1 LTSSIV
7 RRNIPS
13 PSQIFQGLSY
23 VTVPT
28 SSPEPFTVA
37 AQALLRNFLGS
48 LGVPPGSEFARSL
61 QSVGVDSA
69 KFAALQAR
77 YFQLHAA
84 LWQSA
89 LTREAG
95 RDAPPIAP
103 PDRGDRR
110 FSSSEWQRI
119 PWFDYLRQ
127 SYLINSRFLSDW
139 IEALEAEPRAKERL
153 RFIARQFSDAMSPAN
168 FAATNPEALKLALET
183 KGESLTQGI
192 RQLIEDVHKGRIST
206 TDESVFEVG
215 KNLAVTE
222 GAVVFEN
229 ELIQLIQYK
238 PVTPTVSKRPLVMIP
253 PCINKYYILDLQP
266 ENSLVRY
273 AVEQGHPVFMV
284 SWRNITEELGHLTWD
299 DYIEKGVLKA
309 LEVARAI
316 CAAEKV
322 NALGFC
328 VGGTMLGAALAVM
341 GQKAA
346 KRVESVTFLASM
358 LDFADTGDIGLFID
372 EASVALREAAIGKGG
387 IMPGRDLA
395 LVFSALR
402 ANDLVWSY
410 VVNNYL
416 KGKSLEAFDLLYW
429 NADSTNLP
437 GPMYCWYVRNAYLEN
452 RLREP
457 GKTVVLGVPVGLG
470 KITVPTYVLATREDH
485 IVPWRTAYRTTQLL
499 GGDMRFVL
507 GASGHI
513 AGIVNPPSKNKR
525 SHWSNGKLPEDAD
538 AWLAEA
544 TEKPGSWW
552 PDWGAWLEGFGG
564 GRVKASTRLGNTKFK
579 PLEPAPGRY
588 VKHRIV

>member
-1 LTSSIV
+1 MVI
-7 RRNIPS
+7 
-13 PSQIFQGLSY
+13 
-23 VTVPT
+23 PT
-28 SSPEPFTVA
+28 SSSAEQFTLA

-48 LGVPPGSEFARSL
+48 LGVPPDSEFARSL

-69 KFAALQAR
+69 KFAALQGR
-77 YFQLHAA
+77 YLQLHAA

-95 RDAPPIAP
+95 RDATPIAP

-110 FSSSEWQRI
+110 FSSAEWQRI

-168 FAATNPEALKLALET
+168 FAATNPEALRLALET

-192 RQLIEDVHKGRIST
+192 RQLLEDVHKGRIST

-238 PVTPTVSKRPLVMIP
+238 PVTPTVFKQPLVMFP

-299 DYIEKGVLKA
+299 DYVEIGVLKA

-328 VGGTMLGAALAVM
+328 VGGTMLGAGLAVM
-341 GQKAA
+341 AA
-346 KRVESVTFLASM
+346 RGDNRVESATFLASM
-358 LDFADTGDIGLFID
+358 LDFADTGEIGLFVD
-372 EASVALREAAIGKGG
+372 ESSAAVREAAIGKGG

-416 KGKSLEAFDLLYW
+416 KGKSPEAFDLLYW

-437 GPMYCWYVRNAYLEN
+437 GPMYCWYVRNTYLEN

-457 GKTVVLGVPVGLG
+457 GKAVVLGVPVDLG
-470 KITVPTYVLATREDH
+470 KITVPAYVLATREDH
-485 IVPWRTAYRTTQLL
+485 IVPWHTAYRTTQLL
-499 GGDMRFVL
+499 GGEMRFVL
-507 GASGHI
+507 GASGHV
-513 AGIVNPPSKNKR
+513 AGIINPVSKNKR
-525 SHWSNGKLPEDAD
+525 SHWLGAKLAADPEE
-538 AWLAEA
+538 WLAGA

-552 PDWGAWLEGFGG
+552 TDWSTWIEGFGG
-564 GRVKASTRLGNTKFK
+564 ERVKARTRLGNTKFK
-579 PLEPAPGRY
+579 PIEAAPGRY

>member
-1 LTSSIV
+1 MAVSI
-7 RRNIPS
+7 
-13 PSQIFQGLSY
+13 
-23 VTVPT
+23 
-28 SSPEPFTVA
+28 SSPLEQFSVA
-37 AQALLRNFLGS
+37 AQTYLQNFLGS
-48 LGVPPGSEFARSL
+48 LGAPPDSELARSM
-61 QSVGVDSA
+61 QSVGIDSG

-77 YFQLHAA
+77 YSKLHAA
-84 LWQSA
+84 LWQSTLA
-89 LTREAG
+89 REAG
-95 RDAPPIAP
+95 SEVTPVAP

-110 FSSSEWQRI
+110 FSSAEWQRI

-127 SYLINSRFLSDW
+127 SYLINSHFLSDW
-139 IEALEAEPRAKERL
+139 IEALDAEPRAKERL

-183 KGESLTQGI
+183 KGESLTQGV
-192 RQLIEDVHKGRIST
+192 RQLIEDVQKGRIST

-215 KNLAVTE
+215 RNLAVTE

-238 PVTPTVSKRPLVMIP
+238 PVTPTVFKHPLVMIP

-309 LEVARAI
+309 LDVARAI
-316 CAAEKV
+316 CGAEKV

-341 GQKAA
+341 RQKAENS
-346 KRVESVTFLASM
+346 VESATFLASM
-358 LDFADTGDIGLFID
+358 LDFADTGEIGLFID

-387 IMPGRDLA
+387 IMSGRDLA

-416 KGKSLEAFDLLYW
+416 KGRSPEAFDLLYW

-437 GPMYCWYVRNAYLEN
+437 GPMYCWYVRNTYLEN
-452 RLREP
+452 QLRVP
-457 GKTVVLGVPVGLG
+457 GKLQVLGVPVDLG
-470 KITVPTYVLATREDH
+470 KVAVPAYVLGTREDH
-485 IVPWRTAYRTTQLL
+485 IVPWRTAYRTTRLL

-513 AGIVNPPSKNKR
+513 AGIVNPASKNKR
-525 SHWSNGKLPEDAD
+525 SYWSSESFPDDAD

-552 PDWGAWLEGFGG
+552 PDWDAWLEGFGG
-564 GRVKASTRLGNTKFK
+564 GRVKARARLGNAKFK
-579 PLEPAPGRY
+579 PIEAAPGRY
-588 VKHRIV
+588 VRHRIV

>member
-1 LTSSIV
+1 MVI
-7 RRNIPS
+7 
-13 PSQIFQGLSY
+13 
-23 VTVPT
+23 PT
-28 SSPEPFTVA
+28 SSSAEQFTLA

-48 LGVPPGSEFARSL
+48 LGVPPDSEFARSL

-69 KFAALQAR
+69 KFAALQGR
-77 YFQLHAA
+77 YLQLHAA

-95 RDAPPIAP
+95 RDATPIAP

-110 FSSSEWQRI
+110 FSSAEWQRI

-168 FAATNPEALKLALET
+168 FAATNPEALRLALET

-192 RQLIEDVHKGRIST
+192 RQLLEDVHKGRIST

-238 PVTPTVSKRPLVMIP
+238 PVTPTVFKQPLVMFP

-284 SWRNITEELGHLTWD
+284 SWRNITEEFGHLTWD
-299 DYIEKGVLKA
+299 DYVEIGVLKA

-328 VGGTMLGAALAVM
+328 VGGTMLGAGLAVM
-341 GQKAA
+341 AA
-346 KRVESVTFLASM
+346 RGDNRVESATFLASM

-372 EASVALREAAIGKGG
+372 EASVVVREAAIGKGG

-416 KGKSLEAFDLLYW
+416 KGKSPEAFDLLYW

-437 GPMYCWYVRNAYLEN
+437 GPMYCWYVRNTYLEN

-457 GKTVVLGVPVGLG
+457 GKTMVLGVPVDVGQ
-470 KITVPTYVLATREDH
+470 ITVPAYVLATREDH
-485 IVPWRTAYRTTQLL
+485 IVPWHTAYRTTQLL
-499 GGDMRFVL
+499 GGEMRFVL
-507 GASGHI
+507 GASGHV
-513 AGIVNPPSKNKR
+513 AGIINPVSKNKR
-525 SHWSNGKLPEDAD
+525 SHWLGAKLAADPEE
-538 AWLAEA
+538 WLAGA

-552 PDWGAWLEGFGG
+552 TDWSTWIEGFGG
-564 GRVKASTRLGNTKFK
+564 ERVKARTRLGNTKFK
-579 PLEPAPGRY
+579 PIEAAPGRY

>member
-1 LTSSIV
+1 V
-7 RRNIPS
+7 AVPIPS
-13 PSQIFQGLSY
+13 PEQ
-23 VTVPT
+23 
-28 SSPEPFTVA
+28 FTLA
-37 AQALLRNFLGS
+37 AQAILQNFLGS
-48 LGVPPGSEFARSL
+48 LGVPPDSEFARSL

-69 KFAALQAR
+69 KFAALQGR

-84 LWQSA
+84 LWQSVLA
-89 LTREAG
+89 REAG
-95 RDAPPIAP
+95 RDATPIAP

-110 FSSSEWQRI
+110 FSSAEWQRI

-127 SYLINSRFLSDW
+127 SYLINSRFLSDL
-139 IEALEAEPRAKERL
+139 IEALEADPRAKERL

-215 KNLAVTE
+215 KNLAVSE

-238 PVTPTVSKRPLVMIP
+238 PVTPTVFKQPLVMFP

-266 ENSLVRY
+266 QNSLVRY

-299 DYIEKGVLKA
+299 DYLEKGVLKA

-341 GQKAA
+341 AA
-346 KRVESVTFLASM
+346 KGENRVESATFLASM
-358 LDFADTGDIGLFID
+358 LDFSDTGDIGLFID
-372 EASVALREAAIGKGG
+372 EASVAVREAAIGKGG

-416 KGKSLEAFDLLYW
+416 KGKSPEAFDLLYW

-437 GPMYCWYVRNAYLEN
+437 GPMYCWYVRNTYLEN

-457 GKTVVLGVPVGLG
+457 GKTVVLGVPVDLR
-470 KITVPTYVLATREDH
+470 KITVPAYVLATREDH

-499 GGDMRFVL
+499 GGEMRFVL
-507 GASGHI
+507 GASGHV
-513 AGIVNPPSKNKR
+513 AGIINPASKNKR
-525 SHWSNGKLPEDAD
+525 SHWIGAKLAAD
-538 AWLAEA
+538 PAEWLAGGK
-544 TEKPGSWW
+544 EKPGSWW
-552 PDWGAWLEGFGG
+552 PDWSAWLAGFGG
-564 GRVKASTRLGNTKFK
+564 ERAKAHKRLGNTKFK
-579 PLEPAPGRY
+579 PIEPAPGRY

>member
-1 LTSSIV
+1 VNPTV
-7 RRNIPS
+7 FPS
-13 PSQIFQGLSY
+13 AEQ
-23 VTVPT
+23 
-28 SSPEPFTVA
+28 FTAA
-37 AQALLRNFLGS
+37 AQAFLQNFLGS
-48 LGVPPGSEFARSL
+48 LGVPPDSEFARSL
-61 QSVGVDSA
+61 SSVGVDSA
-69 KFAALQAR
+69 KLAALQAR
-77 YFQLHAA
+77 YFRLHSA

-89 LTREAG
+89 LARETE
-95 RDAPPIAP
+95 RDAMPIAP

-110 FSSSEWQRI
+110 FSSAEWQRI

-127 SYLINSRFLSDW
+127 SYLINSHFLSDW
-139 IEALEAEPRAKERL
+139 IESLETEPRAKERL

-183 KGESLTQGI
+183 KGESLAQGI
-192 RQLIEDVHKGRIST
+192 RLLIEDVHRGRIST

-215 KNLAVTE
+215 KNLAVTQ
-222 GAVVFEN
+222 GAVIFEN

-238 PVTPTVSKRPLVMIP
+238 PLTPTVFKRPLVMFP

-299 DYIEKGVLKA
+299 DYLEKGVLKT
-309 LEVARAI
+309 LEVASAI

-341 GQKAA
+341 AA
-346 KRVESVTFLASM
+346 KGEDKIESATFLASM
-358 LDFADTGDIGLFID
+358 LDFSDTGDIGLFID
-372 EASVALREAAIGKGG
+372 ESSVAVREAAIGKGG

-410 VVNNYL
+410 VINNYL
-416 KGKSLEAFDLLYW
+416 KGKSPEAFDLLYW

-437 GPMYCWYVRNAYLEN
+437 GPMYCWYVRNTYLEN

-457 GKTVVLGVPVGLG
+457 GKTAVLGVPVDLG
-470 KITVPTYVLATREDH
+470 KITVQAYVLATREDH

-499 GGDMRFVL
+499 GGEMRFVL
-507 GASGHI
+507 GASGHV
-513 AGIVNPPSKNKR
+513 AGIINPASKNKR
-525 SHWSNGKLPEDAD
+525 SHWIGAQLDAD
-538 AWLAEA
+538 PEEWLAHGK
-544 TEKPGSWW
+544 EKRGSWW
-552 PDWGAWLEGFGG
+552 TDWSTWIEGFGG
-564 GRVKASTRLGNTKFK
+564 ERVKARARLGNAKFK
-579 PLEPAPGRY
+579 PIEQAPGRY
-588 VKHRIV
+588 VKHRVA

>member
-1 LTSSIV
+1 MAVQSSSA
-7 RRNIPS
+7 PS
-13 PSQIFQGLSY
+13 TAPAEQ
-23 VTVPT
+23 
-28 SSPEPFTVA
+28 FTVA
-37 AQALLRNFLGS
+37 AQAFLKNVLAS
-48 LGVPPGSEFARSL
+48 LGVAPDSEFARSL
-61 QSVGVDSA
+61 QSIGVDST
-69 KFAALQAR
+69 KLAALQAR
-77 YFQLHAA
+77 TFQLHAA
-84 LWQSA
+84 LWQSTLA
-89 LTREAG
+89 REAG
-95 RDAPPIAP
+95 HDATPVAP
-103 PDRGDRR
+103 PDRTDRR
-110 FSSSEWQRI
+110 FSSAEWQRI

-127 SYLINSRFLSDW
+127 SYLINSRFLSDS
-139 IEALEAEPRAKERL
+139 IETLEAEPRAKERL
-153 RFIARQFSDAMSPAN
+153 RFIARQFSNAMSPAN
-168 FAATNPEALKLALET
+168 FAATNPEALKLALDT

-238 PVTPTVSKRPLVMIP
+238 PVTPTVFERPLVMIP

-266 ENSLVRY
+266 QNSLVRY
-273 AVEQGHPVFMV
+273 ALEEGHPVFMV

-309 LEVARAI
+309 LEVSRAI

-328 VGGTMLGAALAVM
+328 VGGTLLGAALAVM
-341 GQKAA
+341 GRKGE
-346 KRVESVTFLASM
+346 RSVESATFLASM
-358 LDFADTGDIGLFID
+358 LDFSDTGDIGLFID
-372 EASVALREAAIGKGG
+372 EASVALREAAIGKSG
-387 IMPGRDLA
+387 IMSGRDLA

-416 KGKSLEAFDLLYW
+416 KGKSPEAFDLLYW

-437 GPMYCWYVRNAYLEN
+437 GPMYCWYVRNTYLEN

-457 GKTVVLGVPVGLG
+457 GKTVVLGVPVDLG
-470 KITVPTYVLATREDH
+470 KIGVPAYVLATREDH

-513 AGIVNPPSKNKR
+513 AGIVNPASKNKR
-525 SHWSNGKLPEDAD
+525 SHWLGGNLTADPEE
-538 AWLAEA
+538 WLASAKE
-544 TEKPGSWW
+544 EPGSWW
-552 PDWGAWLEGFGG
+552 RDWSAWLGSFGG
-564 GRVKASTRLGNTKFK
+564 GRVKARTRPGNTKFK
-579 PLEPAPGRY
+579 PIEPAPGRY
-588 VKHRIV
+588 VKQRIA

>member
-1 LTSSIV
+1 M
-7 RRNIPS
+7 
-13 PSQIFQGLSY
+13 Q
-23 VTVPT
+23 
-28 SSPEPFTVA
+28 
-37 AQALLRNFLGS
+37 NFLGS
-48 LGVPPGSEFARSL
+48 LGVPPDSEFARSL
-61 QSVGVDSA
+61 ESVGVDSG

-95 RDAPPIAP
+95 RDATPIAP

-110 FSSSEWQRI
+110 FSSAEWQRN

-168 FAATNPEALKLALET
+168 FAATNPDALKLALET
-183 KGESLTQGI
+183 NGESLTRGI
-192 RQLIEDVHKGRIST
+192 RRLLEDVHRGRIST

-238 PVTPTVSKRPLVMIP
+238 PVTPTLFKQPLVMFP

-299 DYIEKGVLKA
+299 DYVEIGVLKA

-328 VGGTMLGAALAVM
+328 VGGTMLGAGLAVM
-341 GQKAA
+341 AA
-346 KRVESVTFLASM
+346 RGDNRVESATFLASM

-372 EASVALREAAIGKGG
+372 EASVAVREAAIGKGG

-416 KGKSLEAFDLLYW
+416 KGKSPEAFDLLYW

-437 GPMYCWYVRNAYLEN
+437 GPMYCWYVRNTYLEN

-457 GKTVVLGVPVGLG
+457 GKTMVLGVPVDLG
-470 KITVPTYVLATREDH
+470 QITVPAYVLATREDH
-485 IVPWRTAYRTTQLL
+485 IVPWHTAYRTTQLL
-499 GGDMRFVL
+499 GGEMRFVL
-507 GASGHI
+507 GASGHV
-513 AGIVNPPSKNKR
+513 AGIINPVSKNKR
-525 SHWSNGKLPEDAD
+525 SHWLGAKLAADPEE
-538 AWLAEA
+538 WLAGA

-552 PDWGAWLEGFGG
+552 TDWSTWIEGFGG
-564 GRVKASTRLGNTKFK
+564 ERVKARTRLGNTKFK
-579 PLEPAPGRY
+579 PIEAAPGRY

>member
-1 LTSSIV
+1 MANPTFSS
-7 RRNIPS
+7 S
-13 PSQIFQGLSY
+13 EQ
-23 VTVPT
+23 
-28 SSPEPFTVA
+28 FTAA
-37 AQALLRNFLGS
+37 AQALLQNFLGS
-48 LGVPPGSEFARSL
+48 LGVPPDSEFARSL
-61 QSVGVDSA
+61 KSVGVDSS

-89 LTREAG
+89 LARETG
-95 RDAPPIAP
+95 RDAVPVAP

-110 FSSSEWQRI
+110 FSSAEWQRI

-139 IEALEAEPRAKERL
+139 IEALETEPRAKERL
-153 RFIARQFSDAMSPAN
+153 SFIARQFSDAMSPAN

-183 KGESLTQGI
+183 GGESLAQGI
-192 RQLIEDVHKGRIST
+192 RLLLEDVHKGRIST

-222 GAVVFEN
+222 GAVIFEN

-238 PVTPTVSKRPLVMIP
+238 PVTSTVFKRPLVMFP

-284 SWRNITEELGHLTWD
+284 SWRNITEELGRLTWD

-309 LEVARAI
+309 LEVASAI
-316 CAAEKV
+316 SAAEKV

-341 GQKAA
+341 AA
-346 KRVESVTFLASM
+346 KGENRVESATFLASM
-358 LDFADTGDIGLFID
+358 LDFSDTGDIGLFID
-372 EASVALREAAIGKGG
+372 EPGVAVREAAIGKGG

-395 LVFSALR
+395 FVFSALR

-410 VVNNYL
+410 VISNYL
-416 KGKSLEAFDLLYW
+416 KGKSPEAFDLLYW

-437 GPMYCWYVRNAYLEN
+437 GPMYCWYVRNTYLEN
-452 RLREP
+452 RLCEP
-457 GKTVVLGVPVGLG
+457 GKTVVLGVPVDLG
-470 KITVPTYVLATREDH
+470 KITVPAYVLATREDH
-485 IVPWRTAYRTTQLL
+485 IVPWRTAYRTNQLL
-499 GGDMRFVL
+499 GGETRFVL
-507 GASGHI
+507 GASGHV
-513 AGIVNPPSKNKR
+513 AGIINPASKNKR
-525 SHWSNGKLPEDAD
+525 SHWIGAKPAADPEE
-538 AWLAEA
+538 WLADGK
-544 TEKPGSWW
+544 EKPGSWW
-552 PDWGAWLEGFGG
+552 ADWSTWIEGFGDE
-564 GRVKASTRLGNTKFK
+564 RVKARARPGNAKYK
-579 PLEPAPGRY
+579 PIEQAPGRY
-588 VKHRIV
+588 VKHRIA

>member
-1 LTSSIV
+1 VANPTFSS
-7 RRNIPS
+7 S
-13 PSQIFQGLSY
+13 EQ
-23 VTVPT
+23 
-28 SSPEPFTVA
+28 FTAA
-37 AQALLRNFLGS
+37 AQALLQNFLGS
-48 LGVPPGSEFARSL
+48 LGVPPDSEFARSL
-61 QSVGVDSA
+61 KSVGVDSS

-89 LTREAG
+89 LARETG
-95 RDAPPIAP
+95 RDAVPVAP

-110 FSSSEWQRI
+110 FSSAEWQRI

-139 IEALEAEPRAKERL
+139 IEALETEPRAKERL

-183 KGESLTQGI
+183 GGESLAQGI
-192 RQLIEDVHKGRIST
+192 RLLLEDVHKGRIST

-222 GAVVFEN
+222 GAVIFEN

-238 PVTPTVSKRPLVMIP
+238 PVTSTVFKRPLVMFP

-284 SWRNITEELGHLTWD
+284 SWRNITEELGHLTWE

-309 LEVARAI
+309 LEVASAI
-316 CAAEKV
+316 NAAEKV

-341 GQKAA
+341 AA
-346 KRVESVTFLASM
+346 KGENRVESATFLASM
-358 LDFADTGDIGLFID
+358 LDFSDTGDIGLFID
-372 EASVALREAAIGKGG
+372 ESGVAVREAAIGKGG

-410 VVNNYL
+410 VISNYL
-416 KGKSLEAFDLLYW
+416 KGKSPEAFDLLYW

-437 GPMYCWYVRNAYLEN
+437 GPMYCWYVRNTYLEN
-452 RLREP
+452 RLCEP
-457 GKTVVLGVPVGLG
+457 GKTVVLGVPVDLG
-470 KITVPTYVLATREDH
+470 KITVPAYVLATREDH
-485 IVPWRTAYRTTQLL
+485 IVPWRTAYRTNQLL
-499 GGDMRFVL
+499 GGETRFVL
-507 GASGHI
+507 GASGHV
-513 AGIVNPPSKNKR
+513 AGIINPASKNKR
-525 SHWSNGKLPEDAD
+525 SHWIGAKPAADPEE
-538 AWLAEA
+538 WLADGK
-544 TEKPGSWW
+544 EKPGSWW
-552 PDWGAWLEGFGG
+552 ADWSTWIERFGDE
-564 GRVKASTRLGNTKFK
+564 RVKARARPGNAKYK
-579 PLEPAPGRY
+579 PIEQAPGRY
-588 VKHRIV
+588 VKHRIA

>member
-1 LTSSIV
+1 V
-7 RRNIPS
+7 
-13 PSQIFQGLSY
+13 
-23 VTVPT
+23 VTET
-28 SSPEPFTVA
+28 SSPAEQPPDAT
-37 AQALLRNFLGS
+37 QALMQSFLGS
-48 LGVPPGSEFARSL
+48 LGVPPESEFARSF
-61 QSVGVDSA
+61 QSPGVDA
-69 KFAALQAR
+69 GKLAALQVR
-77 YFQLHAA
+77 HFQLHAA
-84 LWQSA
+84 LWTA
-89 LTREAG
+89 TLARESG
-95 RDAPPIAP
+95 RDAALVAP

-110 FSSSEWQRI
+110 FSSAEWQRN
-119 PWFDYLRQ
+119 PWFDYVRQ

-139 IEALEAEPRAKERL
+139 VEALESEPRTKERL
-153 RFIARQFSDAMSPAN
+153 RFITRQLGDAMSPAN
-168 FAATNPEALKLALET
+168 FVATNPEVLKLALET
-183 KGESLTQGI
+183 KGESLTRGI
-192 RQLIEDVHKGRIST
+192 RQLIEDTHKGRIST

-229 ELIQLIQYK
+229 ELIQLLQYK
-238 PVTPTVSKRPLVMIP
+238 PVTPTVFKHPLVMIP

-266 ENSLVRY
+266 ENSVVRY
-273 AVEQGHPVFMV
+273 ALEQGHPVFMV

-299 DYIEKGVLKA
+299 DYIERGVLKA

-316 CAAEKV
+316 CASEKI

-341 GQKAA
+341 AQKGDNC
-346 KRVESVTFLASM
+346 VESATFLASM

-372 EASVALREAAIGKGG
+372 EPSVALREAAIGKGG

-416 KGKSLEAFDLLYW
+416 KGKPPEAFDLLYW

-437 GPMYCWYVRNAYLEN
+437 GPMYCWYVRNTYLEN
-452 RLREP
+452 QLRVP
-457 GKTVVLGVPVGLG
+457 GKLQVLGVPVDLG
-470 KITVPTYVLATREDH
+470 KIAVPVYVLGTREDH

-513 AGIVNPPSKNKR
+513 AGIVNPASKNKR
-525 SHWSNGKLPEDAD
+525 SYWSGGKFAGDAD
-538 AWLAEA
+538 TWLAEA

-552 PDWGAWLEGFGG
+552 PDWSAWLGGFGG
-564 GRVKASTRLGNTKFK
+564 GRVKARTRLGNTKFT
-579 PLEPAPGRY
+579 PIEPAPGRY

>member
-1 LTSSIV
+1 VAASI
-7 RRNIPS
+7 S
-13 PSQIFQGLSY
+13 PPVEQFA
-23 VTVPT
+23 
-28 SSPEPFTVA
+28 VA
-37 AQALLRNFLGS
+37 AQAYLQNFLGS
-48 LGVPPGSEFARSL
+48 LGAPPHSELARSM
-61 QSVGVDSA
+61 QSVGIDSG

-77 YFQLHAA
+77 YVRLHAA
-84 LWQSA
+84 LWQSTLA
-89 LTREAG
+89 REAG
-95 RDAPPIAP
+95 RDATPIAP

-110 FSSSEWQRI
+110 FSSAEWQRI
-119 PWFDYLRQ
+119 PWFDYVRQ

-139 IEALEAEPRAKERL
+139 IDALDAEPRAKERL
-153 RFIARQFSDAMSPAN
+153 RFIARQVSDAMSPAN

-183 KGESLTQGI
+183 NGESLTQGI
-192 RQLIEDVHKGRIST
+192 RQLIEDMHKGRIST

-238 PVTPTVSKRPLVMIP
+238 PVTPTVFKHPLVMIP

-273 AVEQGHPVFMV
+273 AVGQGHPVFMV
-284 SWRNITEELGHLTWD
+284 SWRNITEEFGHLTWD

-309 LEVARAI
+309 LEVTRAI
-316 CAAEKV
+316 CGAEKV

-341 GQKAA
+341 RQKGE
-346 KRVESVTFLASM
+346 KYVESATFLASM
-358 LDFADTGDIGLFID
+358 LDFTDTGDIGLFID
-372 EASVALREAAIGKGG
+372 ESGVALREAAIGKGG

-416 KGKSLEAFDLLYW
+416 KGKSPEAFDLLYW

-437 GPMYCWYVRNAYLEN
+437 GPMYCWYVRNTYLEN
-452 RLREP
+452 QLRVP
-457 GKTVVLGVPVGLG
+457 GKLQVLGVPVDLG
-470 KITVPTYVLATREDH
+470 KIAVPVYVLGTREDH

-499 GGDMRFVL
+499 GGDMHFVL

-525 SHWSNGKLPEDAD
+525 SYWSSAKFPEDAD

-544 TEKPGSWW
+544 TEKAGSWW
-552 PDWGAWLEGFGG
+552 PDWDAWLEGFGG
-564 GRVKASTRLGNTKFK
+564 GRVKARARLGNTKFK
-579 PLEPAPGRY
+579 PIEPAPGRY
-588 VKHRIV
+588 VRHRIV

>member
-1 LTSSIV
+1 MANPTFSS
-7 RRNIPS
+7 S
-13 PSQIFQGLSY
+13 EQ
-23 VTVPT
+23 
-28 SSPEPFTVA
+28 FTAA
-37 AQALLRNFLGS
+37 AQALLQNFLGS
-48 LGVPPGSEFARSL
+48 LGVPPDSEFARSL
-61 QSVGVDSA
+61 KSVGVDSS

-89 LTREAG
+89 LARETG
-95 RDAPPIAP
+95 RDAVPVAP

-110 FSSSEWQRI
+110 FSSAEWQRI

-139 IEALEAEPRAKERL
+139 IEALETEPRAKERL
-153 RFIARQFSDAMSPAN
+153 SFIARQFSDAMSPAN

-183 KGESLTQGI
+183 GGESLAQGI
-192 RQLIEDVHKGRIST
+192 RLLLEDVHKGRIST

-222 GAVVFEN
+222 GAVIFEN

-238 PVTPTVSKRPLVMIP
+238 PVTSTVFKRPLVMFP

-284 SWRNITEELGHLTWD
+284 SWRNITEELGRLTWD

-309 LEVARAI
+309 LEVASAI
-316 CAAEKV
+316 SAAEKV

-341 GQKAA
+341 AA
-346 KRVESVTFLASM
+346 KGENRVESATFLASM
-358 LDFADTGDIGLFID
+358 LDFSDTGDIGLFID
-372 EASVALREAAIGKGG
+372 EPGVAVREAAIGKGG

-410 VVNNYL
+410 VISNYL
-416 KGKSLEAFDLLYW
+416 KGKSPEAFDLLYW

-437 GPMYCWYVRNAYLEN
+437 GPMYCWYVRNTYLEN
-452 RLREP
+452 RLCEP
-457 GKTVVLGVPVGLG
+457 GKTVVLGVPVDLG
-470 KITVPTYVLATREDH
+470 KITVPAYVLATREDH
-485 IVPWRTAYRTTQLL
+485 IVPWRTAYRTNQLL
-499 GGDMRFVL
+499 GGETRFVL
-507 GASGHI
+507 GASGHV
-513 AGIVNPPSKNKR
+513 AGIINPASKNKR
-525 SHWSNGKLPEDAD
+525 SHWIGAKPAADPEE
-538 AWLAEA
+538 WLADGK
-544 TEKPGSWW
+544 EKPGSWW
-552 PDWGAWLEGFGG
+552 ADWSTWIEGFGDE
-564 GRVKASTRLGNTKFK
+564 RVKARARPGNAKYK
-579 PLEPAPGRY
+579 PIEQAPGRY
-588 VKHRIV
+588 VKHRIA

>member
-1 LTSSIV
+1 MVI
-7 RRNIPS
+7 
-13 PSQIFQGLSY
+13 
-23 VTVPT
+23 PT
-28 SSPEPFTVA
+28 SSSAEQFAAA

-48 LGVPPGSEFARSL
+48 LGVPPDSEFARSL
-61 QSVGVDSA
+61 KSVGVDSA

-77 YFQLHAA
+77 YFELHAA

-95 RDAPPIAP
+95 RDATLVAP
-103 PDRGDRR
+103 VDRGDRR
-110 FSSSEWQRI
+110 FSSAEWRRI

-127 SYLINSRFLSDW
+127 SYLINSRFLSDCV
-139 IEALEAEPRAKERL
+139 EALEAEPSAKERL
-153 RFIARQFSDAMSPAN
+153 HFIARQFSDAMSPAN

-238 PVTPTVSKRPLVMIP
+238 PLTSTVFKRPLVMFP
-253 PCINKYYILDLQP
+253 PCINKFYILDLQP

-299 DYIEKGVLKA
+299 DYLEKGVLKA
-309 LEVARAI
+309 LEVASAI

-328 VGGTMLGAALAVM
+328 VGGTMLGTALAVM
-341 GQKAA
+341 AA
-346 KRVESVTFLASM
+346 KGENRVESATFLASM
-358 LDFADTGDIGLFID
+358 LDFSDTGDIGLFID
-372 EASVALREAAIGKGG
+372 ESSVAVREAAIGKGG

-410 VVNNYL
+410 VINNYL
-416 KGKSLEAFDLLYW
+416 KGKSPGAFDLLYW
-429 NADSTNLP
+429 NADSTSLP
-437 GPMYCWYVRNAYLEN
+437 GPMYCWYVRNTYLKN
-452 RLREP
+452 QLRVP
-457 GKTVVLGVPVGLG
+457 GKLQVLGVPVDLG
-470 KITVPTYVLATREDH
+470 KIVVPAYVLATREDH
-485 IVPWRTAYRTTQLL
+485 IVPWRTGYRTTQLL

-525 SHWSNGKLPEDAD
+525 SYWWGGKLPGDAD

-552 PDWGAWLEGFGG
+552 PDWGAWLESLGG
-564 GRVKASTRLGNTKFK
+564 GRVKARTRLGNAKFK
-579 PLEPAPGRY
+579 PIEPAPGRY
-588 VKHRIV
+588 VKHRIA

>member
-1 LTSSIV
+1 VVTQA
-7 RRNIPS
+7 PS
-13 PSQIFQGLSY
+13 ATPAEQ
-23 VTVPT
+23 
-28 SSPEPFTVA
+28 FTIA
-37 AQALLRNFLGS
+37 GQAFLQNFLGL
-48 LGVPPGSEFARSL
+48 LGVPPDSEFARCL
-61 QSVGVDSA
+61 QSVGVDTA
-69 KFAALQAR
+69 KIGSLQAR
-77 YFQLHAA
+77 YLQQHAA
-84 LWQSA
+84 LWQA
-89 LTREAG
+89 TLGRESSH
-95 RDAPPIAP
+95 DAAPVAPI
-103 PDRGDRR
+103 DRRDRR
-110 FSSSEWQRI
+110 FSSAEWQRN

-127 SYLINSRFLSDW
+127 SYLINSRVLSDW
-139 IEALEAEPRAKERL
+139 VEALEGEPRAKERL

-168 FAATNPEALKLALET
+168 FAATNPEALKLALDT
-183 KGESLTQGI
+183 QGESLAQGV
-192 RQLIEDVHKGRIST
+192 RQLIEDVQKGRIST
-206 TDESVFEVG
+206 TDESMFEVG

-222 GAVVFEN
+222 GSVVFEN

-238 PVTPTVSKRPLVMIP
+238 PVTPTVFKRPLLMIP

-309 LEVARAI
+309 FEVARAI
-316 CAAEKV
+316 CATEKV

-341 GQKAA
+341 DQKGDHC
-346 KRVESVTFLASM
+346 VESATFLASM
-358 LDFADTGDIGLFID
+358 LDFSETGEIGLFID

-416 KGKSLEAFDLLYW
+416 KGKSPEAFDLLYW

-437 GPMYCWYVRNAYLEN
+437 GPMYCWYVRNTYLEN

-457 GKTVVLGVPVGLG
+457 GKTMVLGVPVDLG
-470 KITVPTYVLATREDH
+470 KIVVPSYVLATREDH
-485 IVPWRTAYRTTQLL
+485 IVPWTTAYRTTRLL
-499 GGDMRFVL
+499 GSEMRFVL

-513 AGIVNPPSKNKR
+513 AGVVNPASKNKR
-525 SHWSNGKLPEDAD
+525 SHWSGGKLPRDAD
-538 AWLAEA
+538 AWFAEA

-552 PDWGAWLEGFGG
+552 PDWSAWLEGFGG
-564 GRVKASTRLGNTKFK
+564 GRVKARARLGNAKFK
-579 PLEPAPGRY
+579 PIEPAPGRY

>member
-1 LTSSIV
+1 V
-7 RRNIPS
+7 AVQIPS
-13 PSQIFQGLSY
+13 SVEQ
-23 VTVPT
+23 
-28 SSPEPFTVA
+28 FTVA
-37 AQALLRNFLGS
+37 AQAFLQNFLGS
-48 LGVPPGSEFARSL
+48 LGVPPDSEFTRSL

-69 KFAALQAR
+69 KFAALQASYVR
-77 YFQLHAA
+77 LHAA
-84 LWQSA
+84 LWQST

-95 RDAPPIAP
+95 RDATPVASPE
-103 PDRGDRR
+103 RSDRR
-110 FSSSEWQRI
+110 FSSAEWQRI

-139 IEALEAEPRAKERL
+139 IETLEAEPRAKERL

-183 KGESLTQGI
+183 KGESLKQGI
-192 RQLIEDVHKGRIST
+192 RQLIEDVHKGRISI

-215 KNLAVTE
+215 RNLAVTE
-222 GAVVFEN
+222 GAVVFED

-238 PVTPTVSKRPLVMIP
+238 PVTPTVFKRPLVMIP

-299 DYIEKGVLKA
+299 NYIEGVLKA
-309 LEVARAI
+309 LEVARVI
-316 CAAEKV
+316 CTAEKV

-328 VGGTMLGAALAVM
+328 VGGTMLGVALAVM
-341 GQKAA
+341 GDKAE
-346 KRVESVTFLASM
+346 KCVESATFLASM

-372 EASVALREAAIGKGG
+372 ESSVALREAAIGKGG
-387 IMPGRDLA
+387 LMPGRDLA

-416 KGKSLEAFDLLYW
+416 KGKSPEAFDLLYW

-437 GPMYCWYVRNAYLEN
+437 GPMYCWYVRNTYLEN

-457 GKTVVLGVPVGLG
+457 GKAVVLGAPVDLG

-499 GGDMRFVL
+499 GSDMRFVL

-513 AGIVNPPSKNKR
+513 AGIVNPASKNKR
-525 SHWSNGKLPEDAD
+525 SYWSSGKLPEGTD

-564 GRVKASTRLGNTKFK
+564 ERVKARTRLGNTKFK
-579 PLEPAPGRY
+579 PIELAPGRY